1 MPESHYRTRQQCS
14 DVLYLHFSMDYRQS
28 ITYLF
33 SLQRFGIK
41 LGLKNIQTL
50 LSLLDNPH
58 KKLRCV
64 HIAGTNGKGSTA
76 AFLHSILKYSGFRAG
91 LFTSPHLVNFTE
103 RIRIND
109 AEIGRKRVVQLVRLI
124 RHICRQNG
132 LENITFFEFITA
144 LAFTYFA
151 AEAAD
156 PVIIETGMG
165 GRLDATNV
173 IHPLVTVITS
183 ISTDHQFYL
192 GNTINAIAG
201 EKAGIIK
208 KNTPLVTGA
217 RQPMVLKLFSEKC
230 KKLHAPL
237 YVLGRDIQCR
247 RTGTAAL
254 NYRGLDTDVLHVQP
268 GLAGDHQLR
277 NAGLALGAAELLQ
290 RQGLSVSQEAMR
302 IGLQQACWPGRLEV
316 VQQHPSIVLD
326 GAHNPEAWTALRKAL
341 QKYFLCNRL
350 FMVIGIMRDKDI
362 ARMIE
367 TLTPD
372 AHTVIFCKP
381 KMDRAAGEKDIARFA
396 EEIPAKKV
404 LWIDDTAAAIRKAR
418 ALARPDDLICVT
430 GSLFAVGEAREELL
444 PGRLQTN
451 GRIPM

>member
-1 MPESHYRTRQQCS
+1 MKRTAVTLRRA
-14 DVLYLHFSMDYRQS
+14 LLFKLPMDYRQS

-41 LGLKNIQTL
+41 LGLKNIQML

-58 KKLRCV
+58 KNLRCI

-76 AFLHSILKYSGFRAG
+76 AFLQSILRHSGYRTG

-103 RIRIND
+103 RIQINN
-109 AEIGRKRVVQLVRLI
+109 AEITRKRVVQLVRLI
-124 RHICRQNG
+124 RDICSQNG

-151 AEAAD
+151 AEKAD
-156 PVIIETGMG
+156 PVVVETGMG

-183 ISTDHQFYL
+183 ISMEHQLYL
-192 GNTINAIAG
+192 GNTLKAIAG

-217 RQPMVLKLFSEKC
+217 RQPVVIKLFAEKC

-237 YVLGRDIQCR
+237 YMLSKDILCK
-247 RTGTAAL
+247 RTGTAAIK
-254 NYRGLDTDVLHVQP
+254 YCGLDADLINVQP
-268 GLAGDHQLR
+268 GLTGDHQIR
-277 NAGLALGAAELLQ
+277 NAGLALGAAELLL
-290 RQGLSVSQEAMR
+290 RQGFSITQEAMR
-302 IGLQQACWPGRLEV
+302 KGLQQARWPGRLEL

-326 GAHNPEAWTALRKAL
+326 GAHNPEAWEALRKAL
-341 QKYFLCNRL
+341 KKYFRCNRL
-350 FMVIGIMRDKDI
+350 FMVIGVMQDKDI

-372 AHTVIFCKP
+372 AHTVIFCRP
-381 KMDRAAGEKDIARFA
+381 KMNRAAGEKDFARFA
-396 EEIPAKKV
+396 AALPAEKV
-404 LWIDDTAAAIRKAR
+404 LWINDTAAAVRKALVL
-418 ALARPDDLICVT
+418 ALPDDLICVT
-430 GSLFAVGEAREELL
+430 GSLFTVGEAREQLL

>member
-1 MPESHYRTRQQCS
+1 
-14 DVLYLHFSMDYRQS
+14 MDYRQS
-28 ITYLF
+28 IIFLF

-41 LGLKNIQTL
+41 LGLKNIKTL

-58 KKLRCV
+58 KKLRCI

-76 AFLHSILKYSGFRAG
+76 AFLQSILEHSGYRAG

-109 AEIGRKRVVQLVRLI
+109 AEIARKRVVQLVRLI
-124 RHICRQNG
+124 RDICRQNG
-132 LENITFFEFITA
+132 LENITFFEFVTA

-151 AEAAD
+151 AEKAD
-156 PVIIETGMG
+156 PVVVETGMG

-173 IHPLVTVITS
+173 IRPLVTVITS
-183 ISTDHQFYL
+183 ISLEHQLYL
-192 GNTINAIAG
+192 GNTLGAIAG

-217 RQPMVLKLFSEKC
+217 RQPVVIKLFAEQC
-230 KKLHAPL
+230 RKLNAPL
-237 YVLGRDIQCR
+237 YLLGKDIRCT
-247 RTGTAAL
+247 RTGAAAI
-254 NYRGLDTDVLHVQP
+254 NYRGLDADLKNVQP
-268 GLAGDHQLR
+268 GLAGDHQIR
-277 NAGLALGAAELLQ
+277 NAGLALGAAELL
-290 RQGLSVSQEAMR
+290 RRRGLSITQEAMR
-302 IGLQQACWPGRLEV
+302 KGLQQARWPGRLELV
-316 VQQHPSIVLD
+316 RLRPSIVLD

-341 QKYFLCNRL
+341 KKYFRYNRL
-350 FMVIGIMRDKDI
+350 FMVIGVMQDKDI

-396 EEIPAKKV
+396 AAIPAEKV
-404 LWIDDTAAAIRKAR
+404 FWVDDTAAAVRKAR
-418 ALARPDDLICVT
+418 ALALPDDLICVT
-430 GSLFAVGEAREELL
+430 GSLFTVGEAREQLL

>member
-1 MPESHYRTRQQCS
+1 
-14 DVLYLHFSMDYRQS
+14 MDYRQS

-58 KKLRCV
+58 KKLRCI

-76 AFLHSILKYSGFRAG
+76 AFLQSILRHSGYRAG

-109 AEIGRKRVVQLVRLI
+109 AEITRKCVAQLVRMI
-124 RHICRQNG
+124 RDICRQNG

-151 AEAAD
+151 MEKAD
-156 PVIIETGMG
+156 PVVVETGMG

-183 ISTDHQFYL
+183 ISFEHQLYL
-192 GNTINAIAG
+192 GNTLGAIAG

-217 RQPMVLKLFSEKC
+217 RQPVVIKLFAEKC
-230 KKLHAPL
+230 RKLHAPL
-237 YVLGRDIQCR
+237 YTLGRDILCKNSG
-247 RTGTAAL
+247 TGAL
-254 NYRGLDTDVLHVQP
+254 NYSGLDADFKNMQP
-268 GLAGDHQLR
+268 GLAGDHQIR

-290 RQGLSVSQEAMR
+290 RQGFSITQEAMR
-302 IGLQQACWPGRLEV
+302 KGLLQTRWPGRLEV
-316 VQQHPSIVLD
+316 ARRHPSIVLD
-326 GAHNPEAWTALRKAL
+326 GAHNPEAWAALRKAL
-341 QKYFLCNRL
+341 KKYFRCSRL
-350 FMVIGIMRDKDI
+350 FMVIGVMQDKDI

-372 AHTVIFCKP
+372 AHTVIFCRP
-381 KMDRAAGEKDIARFA
+381 KMDRAAKEKDIARFTA
-396 EEIPAKKV
+396 AIPAEKV
-404 LWIDDTAAAIRKAR
+404 IWIDDTAAAVGK
-418 ALARPDDLICVT
+418 ALALALPDDLICVT
-430 GSLFAVGEAREELL
+430 GSLFTVGEAREQLL